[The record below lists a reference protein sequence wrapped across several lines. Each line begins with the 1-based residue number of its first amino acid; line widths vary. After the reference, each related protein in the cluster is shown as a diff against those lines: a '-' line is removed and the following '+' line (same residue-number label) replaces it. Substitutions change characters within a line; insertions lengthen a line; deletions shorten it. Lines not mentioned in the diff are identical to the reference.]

1 MPQRDGKN
9 GIQPVHLGNVSLAG
23 TTAASSAWMDTLE
36 ADMAT
41 LIIVNNTVTD
51 AGAAAGYSFVLEESD
66 TTAAADATTV
76 DAAQTVGVA
85 ADLSVTADGA
95 DNAIAGWI
103 GYVGSKR
110 YVRVTGTGT
119 TGSDADVSVIGIASA
134 LSTEPRSAAGTA
146 VAAT

>member
-9 GIQPVHLGNVSLAG
+9 GIQPVHLGNVALSG

-76 DAAQTVGVA
+76 SAAQTVGVA
-85 ADLSVTADGA
+85 ADLSVTADGS
-95 DNAIAGWI
+95 DDAIAGWI

-119 TGSDADVSVIGIASA
+119 TGTSADVSVIGIAAA
-134 LSTEPRSAAGTA
+134 LSTEPRSTAGTA

>member
-1 MPQRDGKN
+1 
-9 GIQPVHLGNVSLAG
+9 
-23 TTAASSAWMDTLE
+23 
-36 ADMAT
+36 
-41 LIIVNNTVTD
+41 
-51 AGAAAGYSFVLEESD
+51 
-66 TTAAADATTV
+66 
-76 DAAQTVGVA
+76 VA